1 MLRFSKRLASKG
13 VLVTFATPEVTRKQL
28 LNITQTV
35 DECPGIH
42 LEFFSDGLSLDLNRG
57 EHVDLMLASL
67 PVEDVAAEHGI
78 PCAML
83 YIQAFALYAI
93 YYRYKSLE
101 NVPNEALE
109 VPGLPLLEVN
119 DLPTFILP
127 SSPHHFRKLVADSVH
142 SMEKV
147 KWVLGS
153 SFYELEADVVQSMSF
168 FKPILPIGPLM
179 SSVVGE
185 VNTCDA
191 GDSCLKWLDEKLPS
205 SVVYIA
211 FGSIIMLTQK
221 QMQNIAMALKNMNRP
236 FLWVVRSPEKEYSE
250 KKNGELPFDIG
261 SGLVVSWCNQEKVLR
276 HQAVAC
282 FLSHCGWNS
291 TLEAVVAGV
300 PVIAF
305 PEWTDQPTNAKLL
318 VDVFKMGV
326 RMRPE
331 DDGTVTKEE
340 VERCIFEITEGPRA
354 SEMKKRAMDLREAA
368 KKAVADG
375 GSSDRNV
382 DHFIS
387 EIINQSGNTL

>member
-1 MLRFSKRLASKG
+1 MVTEQVHVLMVTLPFHGHINPMLRFAKRLASNG
-13 VLVTFATPEVTRKQL
+13 VLVTFATLEVARYKQL
-28 LNITQTV
+28 LNTTQTD
-35 DECPGIH
+35 DECPEIH
-42 LEFFSDGLSLDLNRG
+42 LEFFSDGLSLELNRV

-67 PVEDVAAEHGI
+67 TLEDSI
-78 PCAML
+78 
-83 YIQAFALYAI
+83 
-93 YYRYKSLE
+93 
-101 NVPNEALE
+101 
-109 VPGLPLLEVN
+109 
-119 DLPTFILP
+119 
-127 SSPHHFRKLVADSVH
+127 H

-168 FKPILPIGPLM
+168 FKPVLPVGPLT
-179 SSVVGE
+179 SSVAAE
-185 VNTCDA
+185 VNTCNSR
-191 GDSCLKWLDEKLPS
+191 DSCLEWLDEKPPS

-211 FGSIIMLTQK
+211 FGSVIVLTQK
-221 QMQNIAMALKNMNRP
+221 QMENIAMALKNINRS
-236 FLWVVRSPEKEYSE
+236 FLWVMKPSEREYLE
-250 KKNGELPFDIG
+250 KKNDELPFLEK
-261 SGLVVSWCNQEKVLR
+261 GLVVSWCDQEKVLR
-276 HQAVAC
+276 HQAVSC
-282 FLSHCGWNS
+282 FMSHCGWNS

-305 PEWTDQPTNAKLL
+305 PEWIDQPTNAKLL

-331 DDGTVTKEE
+331 DDGIVTKEE
-340 VERCIFEITEGPRA
+340 VERCIFEITDGPRA

-387 EIINQSGNTL
+387 EIINQSGKTL

>member
-1 MLRFSKRLASKG
+1 MVTEQVHVLMVTLPFHGHINPMLRFAKRLASKG
-13 VLVTFATPEVTRKQL
+13 VLVTFATPEVARYKQL
-28 LNITQTV
+28 LNTTQTD
-35 DECPGIH
+35 DECPEIH
-42 LEFFSDGLSLDLNRG
+42 LEFFSDGLSLELNRVK
-57 EHVDLMLASL
+57 HVDLMFASL
-67 PVEDVAAEHGI
+67 T
-78 PCAML
+78 
-83 YIQAFALYAI
+83 
-93 YYRYKSLE
+93 LE
-101 NVPNEALE
+101 E
-109 VPGLPLLEVN
+109 VK
-119 DLPTFILP
+119 DLPTLILP
-127 SSPHHFRKLVADSVH
+127 SSPHHYRKLIADSIH

-168 FKPILPIGPLM
+168 FKPVLPVGPLI
-179 SSVVGE
+179 SSVAAE
-185 VNTCDA
+185 VNTCNA
-191 GDSCLKWLDEKLPS
+191 RDSCLEWLDEKPSS

-211 FGSIIMLTQK
+211 FGSVIVLTQK
-221 QMQNIAMALKNMNRP
+221 QMENIAMALKNINRS
-236 FLWVVRSPEKEYSE
+236 FLWIMKPSEREYLE
-250 KKNGELPFDIG
+250 KKNDELPFLEK
-261 SGLVVSWCNQEKVLR
+261 GLVVSWCDQEKVLR
-276 HQAVAC
+276 HQAVSC

-305 PEWTDQPTNAKLL
+305 PEWIDQPTNAKLL

-331 DDGTVTKEE
+331 EDGIVTKGE
-340 VERCIFEITEGPRA
+340 VERCIFEITDGPRA

-382 DHFIS
+382 DHFIC